1 MKKKKLNAGLSLNK
15 RTVSE
20 LKQNTQEG
28 VKGGAPTDSCRPQC
42 GTFYSCG
49 CNQQTNYWDCSFQ
62 VQCTANC

>member
-1 MKKKKLNAGLSLNK
+1 MKKKKLNAGLALNK

-20 LKQNTQEG
+20 LHENAQER
-28 VKGGAPTDSCRPQC
+28 VKGGR
-42 GTFYSCG
+42 TFYSCG